1 MNDVCKH
8 TACRE
13 VLKLPA
19 SWWPLYVHVTP
30 NLTSCPP
37 FALSLVQATSILP
50 SPGLGQNLPTACSTL
65 FSCPLQSNIHM
76 AVGVDLLTCESW
88 YVFSPVKSLQ
98 RIRIVTRVHSTSFKV
113 RQALAQE
120 PLKSSPSC
128 SALLGTLAPPNLL
141 TSPLTGHCPPLRHS
155 PACAHCLECST
166 PRSLH
171 GWFFPIPKRPSLSLS
186 PLAFLFSLWAYH

>member
-1 MNDVCKH
+1 MQGGTETASFLVAPLCSCNSQFDV
-8 TACRE
+8 
-13 VLKLPA
+13 
-19 SWWPLYVHVTP
+19 
-30 NLTSCPP
+30 
-37 FALSLVQATSILP
+37 LP
-50 SPGLGQNLPTACSTL
+50 SLRPVPRPGHQHPSFPGLGQNLPTACSTL